1 MRLRRGDGRRC
12 KGHRRD
18 AIALCDGRAGSE
30 CVVVNIEGD
39 EAIRRRLYEMGFT
52 PSSVVKVIALSGGGS
67 VLVEVRGSRVGLSGS
82 IATSVRVRS
91 VAG

>member
-1 MRLRRGDGRRC
+1 MGRRRGHCRG
-12 KGHRRD
+12 

-30 CVVVNIEGD
+30 CVVVDIEGD

-52 PSSVVKVIALSGGGS
+52 PSSVVRVIASLGEGS

-91 VAG
+91 VAE